1 MSMSYQASELLVEN
15 VRDLS
20 VRLLM
25 LNYLYNIKCQDTT
38 IETQHSCVH
47 LSLLTSLSLR
57 LLTQGNGNSWS
68 LQGLL
73 RHYHGCVWS
82 SSDCWWL
89 HVSILGWG
97 LLPLALGLGSAH
109 MHPLTKVLMITWGTF
124 PQRQKQSCW
133 LVSRVDWW
141 PTSKDAGCD
150 LKHQEWA
157 RKILPYENRWWSLGK
172 KNGDIW

>member
-1 MSMSYQASELLVEN
+1 MVLHSVSICLALSGARHDLGIRDKTVVRGMSMSYQASELLVEN

-82 SSDCWWL
+82 SSDC
-89 HVSILGWG
+89 
-97 LLPLALGLGSAH
+97 
-109 MHPLTKVLMITWGTF
+109 
-124 PQRQKQSCW
+124 
-133 LVSRVDWW
+133 
-141 PTSKDAGCD
+141 
-150 LKHQEWA
+150 
-157 RKILPYENRWWSLGK
+157 
-172 KNGDIW
+172 